1 MEKSIVILGS
11 VLFSFSI
18 QAATTC
24 PVEECMSCGT
34 DCLAYVTTLY
44 DQSGQNLT
52 WADGQPQQ
60 KLTIIGTGQMTNF
73 KGITNTSSGHD
84 YGSTAPWDQYWNT
97 VKEVD
102 ISGVESIGNFAFRH
116 FMKVTDITTDDS
128 VHTIGYGAFNYLPN
142 IQNINLSNTLTTIDQ
157 KAFMYTPLKD
167 LVIPASATQ
176 ISGDIFDHASIQSLY
191 CAENQMALCREL
203 LANRGYTDEQINNRL
218 KAYENLGGQ
227 YMYQGKFYANPNDI
241 LSNSNIKKRI
251 YTVQEASK
259 LSNKNKNTFKIR
271 YK

>member
-1 MEKSIVILGS
+1 MRKTGIILS
-11 VLFSFSI
+11 TILFSFSV
-18 QAATTC
+18 QAETTC

-60 KLTIIGTGQMTNF
+60 KLTIIGTGKMTKF
-73 KGITNTSSGHD
+73 EGITNTSSGND
-84 YGSTAPWDQYWNT
+84 YGSTAPWEPYWNT
-97 VKEVD
+97 VKEID

-116 FMKVTDITTDDS
+116 FMKVTDITMDDS

-157 KAFMYTPLKD
+157 NAFVYTPLKE
-167 LVIPASATQ
+167 LVIPASATD
-176 ISGDIFDHASIQSLY
+176 ISGNIFDHASIQSLY

-203 LANRGYTDEQINNRL
+203 LAYKGYTDEQINNKL
-218 KAYENLGGQ
+218 KSYENLGGQ
-227 YMYQGKFYANPNDI
+227 YLYDGKFYKSPNDI
-241 LSNSNIKKRI
+241 LSSSNIKKRI
-251 YTVQEASK
+251 YTVQEA
-259 LSNKNKNTFKIR
+259 NKVSGKKNTFKLR

>member
-11 VLFSFSI
+11 VLFSFST

-52 WADGQPQQ
+52 WANGQPQQ
-60 KLTIIGTGQMTNF
+60 KLTIIGTGQMTKFN
-73 KGITNTSSGHD
+73 GITNTPSGNTH
-84 YGSTAPWDQYWNT
+84 GSTAPWEPYWNT
-97 VKEVD
+97 VKEID
-102 ISGVESIGNFAFRH
+102 ISGVETIGDLAFRH
-116 FMKVTDITTDDS
+116 FKKVTDITMDDS
-128 VHTIGYGAFNYLPN
+128 VHTIGYGAFDYLPN
-142 IQNINLSNTLTTIDQ
+142 IQNINLSNTLTTIDRH
-157 KAFMYTPLKD
+157 AFMYTPLKD

-176 ISGDIFDHASIQSLY
+176 ISGSIFDHASIQSLY

-203 LANRGYTDEQINNRL
+203 LANSGYTEEQINDKL

-241 LSNSNIKKRI
+241 LNSKNIKKRI
-251 YTVQEASK
+251 YTVQEALK
-259 LSNKNKNTFKIR
+259 LSNKDKNTFKIR